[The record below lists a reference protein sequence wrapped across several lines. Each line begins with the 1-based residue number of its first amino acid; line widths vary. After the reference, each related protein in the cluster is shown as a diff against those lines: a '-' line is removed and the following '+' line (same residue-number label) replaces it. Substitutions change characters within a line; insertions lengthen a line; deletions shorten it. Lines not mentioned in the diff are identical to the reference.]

1 MKDMKANDARSINQQ
16 LFEQMARFE
25 CETSAGAG
33 TRSYIPCGK
42 PATKVIEWQQQ
53 DGDIEHSALCNEHAV
68 EQQRFWADMAWDTGV
83 EVSDIE
89 DWKLGVCYGG
99 RTVTRVGSKYRDA
112 AA

>member
-1 MKDMKANDARSINQQ
+1 MKDMNVNDVRSINQR

-25 CETSAGAG
+25 CECSAG
-33 TRSYIPCGK
+33 TRSYVPCGK
-42 PATKVIEWQQQ
+42 PATKVIEWRHQ
-53 DGDIEHSALCNEHAV
+53 DGDIEHRAAV
-68 EQQRFWADMAWDTGV
+68 RRTRRRATEVSGPTMDWDTGV

-99 RTVTRVGSKYRDA
+99 RTATRVGSRFRDA

>member
-1 MKDMKANDARSINQQ
+1 MNDMNANDVRSINQR

-25 CETSAGAG
+25 CEASVG
-33 TRSYIPCGK
+33 TGRYIPCGK
-42 PATKVIEWQQQ
+42 PATKVIEWRHQ
-53 DGDIEHSALCNEHAV
+53 DGDRERRVMCDEHAV
-68 EQQRFWADMAWDTGV
+68 EQQRFWSEMDWDTGV

-99 RTVTRVGSKYRDA
+99 RTATRVGSRYRDA